1 MGRGLLG
8 RVYDAGR
15 TEMNFIGRKVNRGLN
30 YIGNKAVQGVKI
42 VGDVADT
49 IGDGISY
56 VGGGVKYVSGGLNK
70 AVKVA
75 GALTPLALAIPGL
88 GEAYVVGLGGL
99 GAVAGGVAS
108 ASAILN

>member
-15 TEMNFIGRKVNRGLN
+15 TEMNYIGRKVSKGVN
-30 YIGNKAVQGVKI
+30 YIGNKAVQGVKF

-75 GALTPLALAIPGL
+75 GALLALAIPGL

-99 GAVAGGVAS
+99 GAVAGATAS